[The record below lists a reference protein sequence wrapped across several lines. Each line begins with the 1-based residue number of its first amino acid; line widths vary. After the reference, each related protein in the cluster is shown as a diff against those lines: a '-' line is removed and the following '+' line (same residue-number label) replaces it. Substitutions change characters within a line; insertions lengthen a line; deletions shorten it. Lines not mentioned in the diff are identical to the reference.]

1 MQGGG
6 RIAPVSLLR
15 RGHIRTADYTANAVD
30 ERRKLAFAANLHGGV
45 ELKKCRKQGI
55 SGSLD
60 CLDNSSGSRFFYA
73 CFRLS
78 FKVLH
83 FANKTCCSF
92 INSGMLSL
100 VKNCAKVMLNVL

>member
-1 MQGGG
+1 MQDGG

-15 RGHIRTADYTANAVD
+15 RGHIRKADYTANAVD

-60 CLDNSSGSRFFYA
+60 CLDSGSGSRIFYA
-73 CFRLS
+73 CLLRRNIS
-78 FKVLH
+78 R
-83 FANKTCCSF
+83 AKTGGGLR
-92 INSGMLSL
+92 IQD
-100 VKNCAKVMLNVL
+100 